1 MPRPP
6 FLRLEDVV
14 LPPPL
19 PAIVEIAIVAGVAYL
34 GCRIAIRLR
43 GDKAEAL
50 DFAAG
55 FVAVVAI
62 AAGVLHGLAL
72 ARLTTLAVLR
82 PMGWGLGAV
91 GAFAI
96 VRHRARIVAVV
107 RREIGPLW
115 QAPALDRAA
124 VVVAA
129 LSVLGLGLSA
139 LGPPTDA
146 DSLNYHLGLP
156 LEWLRHGGVIPRPDW
171 YASRLAGIAE
181 SVNML
186 GLAAGTDGLGAG
198 LQFGGMIAAGVA
210 LRSFAETPRDRLL
223 AWLLIAS
230 CPVIAFLVP
239 NQKPQMLPAAGMTIA
254 IVMAVRRFDDFGPAD
269 AVLAL
274 TAAAF
279 AVASKFTFILSA
291 GFVVAICL
299 GAGRKSKRTG
309 FLLGTTAVTFAAL
322 VLPMLLRNLA
332 FYGDPL
338 SPLLERFRAHPNPE
352 LAFYADYLRTMAG
365 ERTLT
370 TLLRFPLDLMVT
382 IKPGDF
388 SLVLG
393 IGVLAF
399 IPALRAPGRPRLLLW
414 AALGATVVGVVL
426 GQLSSRFFL
435 EPFLWAGAVVV
446 AAGWTGTKRLLLRVL
461 TLQGAATAIFAL
473 LGAASLFPGALTP
486 GLRHAVLTRSAAGFT
501 EGEWLDQV
509 LPPDAVFLGIEHFYL
524 FNPRPFVVC
533 DPATSAKDNPERAD
547 ANIRELIVKSGVTHL
562 VVDDPNE
569 IFDRLSQR
577 CGQSIAG
584 PTPLRFATR
593 NPFNSKYKQIQVFRL
608 HDCGSR

>member
-1 MPRPP
+1 MPAPP

-34 GCRIAIRLR
+34 GCRVAIRLR

-55 FVAVVAI
+55 FVAVAAI

-72 ARLTTLAVLR
+72 AKLTPLAVLR
-82 PMGWGLGAV
+82 PIGWGLGAV
-91 GAFAI
+91 GVFAI

-107 RREIGPLW
+107 RREVVPLW
-115 QAPALDRAA
+115 HAPPLDRAA
-124 VVVAA
+124 AVVAG
-129 LSVLGLGLSA
+129 LSILGLGLAA
-139 LGPPTDA
+139 LGPPADA
-146 DSLNYHLGLP
+146 DSLDYHLGLA
-156 LEWLRHGGVIPRPDW
+156 LEWLRHGGVHPRPDW
-171 YASRLAGIAE
+171 FPSRLAGITE
-181 SVNML
+181 SINML
-186 GLAAGTDGLGAG
+186 GLAAGTDSLGAG

-223 AWLLIAS
+223 AWLLIAC

-239 NQKPQMLPAAGMTIA
+239 TQKPQMLPAAGTTIA
-254 IVMAVRRFDDFGPAD
+254 IVMAVRRFDDFRPAD
-269 AVLAL
+269 AALAL

-291 GFVVAICL
+291 GFVVVLCL
-299 GAGRKSKRTG
+299 GAGRKSRRTG
-309 FLLGTTAVTFAAL
+309 FLLGATVVTFAAL

-338 SPLLERFRAHPNPE
+338 SPMLERFRAHPDPE
-352 LAFYADYLRTMAG
+352 VAFYAGYLRTIAG
-365 ERTLT
+365 EPTLKN
-370 TLLRFPLDLMVT
+370 LLRLPIDLTVS
-382 IKPGDF
+382 IHPGEF
-388 SLVLG
+388 STVLG
-393 IGVLAF
+393 LGVLAF

-414 AALGATVVGVVL
+414 AALGAAILGVVL

-435 EPFLWAGAVVV
+435 EPFLWAGAAAV

-486 GLRHAVLTRSAAGFT
+486 GLRHAVLTRSAPGFT
-501 EGEWLDQV
+501 EGEWLDEV
-509 LPPDAVFLGIEHFYL
+509 LPADAVFLGIQRFHVFS
-524 FNPRPFVVC
+524 PRPFVVC
-533 DPATSAKDNPERAD
+533 DQATSAKDDPARAD
-547 ANIRELIVKSGVTHL
+547 ANMRELIVKSGVTHL

-569 IFDRLSQR
+569 IFHRLSRR

-584 PTPLRFATR
+584 PMQLRFATR
-593 NPFNSKYKQIQVFRL
+593 NPFNSKDKQIQVFRL
-608 HDCGSR
+608 QDCDAR

>member
-1 MPRPP
+1 MPAAP
-6 FLRLEDVV
+6 FLRLQDVV

-19 PAIVEIAIVAGVAYL
+19 PAIVEIAMVAGVAYV
-34 GCRIAIRLR
+34 GGRIAIRLR
-43 GDKAEAL
+43 GDRAEAL

-72 ARLTTLAVLR
+72 AHLTTLAVLR
-82 PMGWGLGAV
+82 PIGWGLAAV

-96 VRHRARIVAVV
+96 VRHRAQIAAAV
-107 RREIGPLW
+107 RREVVPLW
-115 QAPALDRAA
+115 HAPPLDRAA
-124 VVVAA
+124 VIVAA
-129 LSVLGLGLSA
+129 LSIVGLGLAA

-156 LEWLRHGGVIPRPDW
+156 LEWLRQGGIIPRPDW
-171 YASRLAGIAE
+171 YPCRLAGITE

-186 GLAAGTDGLGAG
+186 GLAAGSDSLGAG

-223 AWLLIAS
+223 AWLLIAT
-230 CPVIAFLVP
+230 CPTVAFLVTT
-239 NQKPQMLPAAGMTIA
+239 QKPQMLPAAGMTIA
-254 IVMAVRRFDDFGPAD
+254 IVMAVRRFDDFRPAD
-269 AVLAL
+269 AVLGL

-279 AVASKFTFILSA
+279 AVASKFTFLLSA

-309 FLLGTTAVTFAAL
+309 FLLGATAVTFAAL
-322 VLPMLLRNLA
+322 VLPVLLRNLA
-332 FYGDPL
+332 FYGDPI

-352 LAFYADYLRTMAG
+352 LTFYAYYLRTMMG

-382 IKPGDF
+382 IKPGGF

-393 IGVLAF
+393 LGVLAF
-399 IPALRAPGRPRLLLW
+399 IPALRAPGRTRLLLW
-414 AALGATVVGVVL
+414 AALGAIVFGVVL
-426 GQLSSRFFL
+426 GQLAARFFL
-435 EPFLWAGAVVV
+435 EPFLWAGAAAV

-461 TLQGAATAIFAL
+461 TLQGVATAIFAL
-473 LGAASLFPGALTP
+473 LGAATLFPGALTP

-509 LPPDAVFLGIEHFYL
+509 LPPDAVFMGIEHFYL
-524 FNPRPFVVC
+524 FSPRPFVVG
-533 DPATSAKDNPERAD
+533 DPATSASTPERAD
-547 ANIRELIVKSGVTHL
+547 AIMRELVVKSGVTHL
-562 VVDDPNE
+562 VVEGSNG
-569 IFDRLSQR
+569 IFDRLSAR
-577 CGQSIAG
+577 CGQSVAG
-584 PTPLRFATR
+584 PTQLRFATR
-593 NPFNSKYKQIQVFRL
+593 NLLNTKYWVVQVFRL
-608 HDCGSR
+608 HNCDAR